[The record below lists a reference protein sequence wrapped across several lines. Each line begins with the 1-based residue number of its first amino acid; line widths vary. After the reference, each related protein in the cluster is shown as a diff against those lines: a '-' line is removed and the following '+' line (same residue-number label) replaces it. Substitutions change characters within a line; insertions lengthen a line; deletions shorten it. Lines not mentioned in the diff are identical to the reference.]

1 MVYVTPAGGL
11 ARSYVISE
19 AEGLVVVDVGSIGTA
34 EDVAIFIKRLPGRS
48 LHDVKCVVATH
59 FHIDHIGGIGSLLKQ
74 CPPDT
79 VVLFHFLVEH
89 YLKRQ
94 RTISRLKNWIT
105 GFLPAALCSARYVRR
120 FAHFRFESLA
130 GIPLPILENSL
141 SLPYHRDR
149 IRFLQVEPEIPC
161 RLNFGDWEILATPG
175 HTEDALSLYN
185 PVSGELICGDLI
197 LNFRN
202 NGTGYLNSF
211 YWNRQAVE
219 DSHQYLTHKAGAK
232 TIYPG
237 HGEVIRSAGNALSGV
252 RTFFH

>member
-1 MVYVTPAGGL
+1 MVHVTHGGGL

-19 AEGLVVVDVGSIGTA
+19 KQGLVVVDVGSIGTA
-34 EDVAIFIKRLPGRS
+34 EDVAILISRLPGQS
-48 LHDVKCVVATH
+48 LHHVKYLVATH
-59 FHIDHIGGIGSLLKQ
+59 FHIDHIGGIGSLLKK
-74 CPPDT
+74 CSPDT
-79 VVLFHFLVEH
+79 VVLFHFLAEH
-89 YLKRQ
+89 YLSGQ
-94 RTISRLKNWIT
+94 RRISRLKNWTT
-105 GFLPAALCSARYVRR
+105 GFLPAALRSNRYVRR
-120 FAHFRFESLA
+120 FAHFRFESFS
-130 GIPLPILENSL
+130 GIPLPLLANHV
-141 SLPYHRDR
+141 SLPYRRDR

-161 RLNFGDWEILATPG
+161 TLHFGDWVILATPG
-175 HTEDALSLYN
+175 HTEDSLSLYN

-219 DSHQYLTHKAGAK
+219 DSHHYLTHKACAK